1 MNVAMVR
8 CQGDAP
14 LFDQLLNVDGLRFQN
29 FGDITSLAEVTT
41 ADDPIDN
48 GDRIGSAVASDDAN
62 RVLGADLLADQQVAE
77 SQLQSFDLVIYDR
90 CLLPPLYEE
99 LATNSIIVEVQVNSA
114 GGSFDRIDPSDA
126 EAVVRVGWQAPS
138 SRSPLLAGVRSLVD
152 LPLVSQTV
160 RPLPQAYQVVG
171 LLSDLDPNQ
180 VAGQAE
186 QDVFAPSDLL
196 QAFVAW
202 GGAKTEFDLE
212 TGLETTLPP
221 DVGRPKCYTLALIL
235 IWHARATC
243 LRRVWT
249 MCRWQRRPPPH
260 KMDPMIVWR

>member
-1 MNVAMVR
+1 M
-8 CQGDAP
+8 
-14 LFDQLLNVDGLRFQN
+14 
-29 FGDITSLAEVTT
+29 
-41 ADDPIDN
+41 
-48 GDRIGSAVASDDAN
+48 
-62 RVLGADLLADQQVAE
+62 LGADLLADQQVAE

-160 RPLPQAYQVVG
+160 RPLHMPTG
-171 LLSDLDPNQ
+171 RRLSDLDPNQ

-186 QDVFAPSDLL
+186 QDVFAPSD
-196 QAFVAW
+196 FC
-202 GGAKTEFDLE
+202 K
-212 TGLETTLPP
+212 PSR
-221 DVGRPKCYTLALIL
+221 GRRQGI
-235 IWHARATC
+235 
-243 LRRVWT
+243 
-249 MCRWQRRPPPH
+249 
-260 KMDPMIVWR
+260 